1 MNYRG
6 VERLALSLPGAT
18 MKMEF
23 GPAPV
28 FRVGG
33 KLFLVITLDER
44 GRPDGLWFKVEPTS
58 FHILTRLAGIAPCP
72 SMTRAG
78 WIAVDGIRRLAASE
92 LKARIVRSYEL
103 VAAKLPKKT
112 RAELGIAT

>member
-1 MNYRG
+1 MNYRD

-33 KLFLVITLDER
+33 RLFLVITR
-44 GRPDGLWFKVEPTS
+44 SAGGRPDGLWFKVEPTS
-58 FHILTRLAGIAPCP
+58 FHILTRLRGIAPCP

-78 WIAVDGIRRLAASE
+78 WIAMDGLKRLKPDE
-92 LKARIVRSYEL
+92 LKARIVRSYDL

-112 RAELGIAT
+112 RAELGIVT